1 MHIIEIIKLIS
12 EGKISQDDIYDK
24 SITLTEYKY
33 IKANELFSVAK
44 IIQLT
49 NDCRTF
55 WWKVEEVHY
64 DRLCWKTCF
73 STIYLSEYNEICT
86 LKFYVEIKR
95 RKNSNKVR
103 DYVFE
108 LFDEKTQQISCLGN
122 SRGVKLYDELFCY
135 MKKTNE
141 SFMQEYYVNTLWG
154 KLKRHSVSWKDLDY
168 FICLENKWNRGVK
181 EEYKEYIQYLNKECE
196 IVGMQKYCDDTGFV
210 LTLISV
216 VAPEYFIPKIVSAI
230 VVSTSEMQVVVNYSD
245 QSEKYFNYGYSP
257 NKRVSGNVS
266 RELPKCWYFPEVI
279 RKGYDSSKD
288 LLDIPFELDEMKHI
302 L

>member
-1 MHIIEIIKLIS
+1 
-12 EGKISQDDIYDK
+12 
-24 SITLTEYKY
+24 
-33 IKANELFSVAK
+33 
-44 IIQLT
+44 
-49 NDCRTF
+49 
-55 WWKVEEVHY
+55 
-64 DRLCWKTCF
+64 
-73 STIYLSEYNEICT
+73 
-86 LKFYVEIKR
+86 
-95 RKNSNKVR
+95 
-103 DYVFE
+103 
-108 LFDEKTQQISCLGN
+108 
-122 SRGVKLYDELFCY
+122 
-135 MKKTNE
+135 
-141 SFMQEYYVNTLWG
+141 MQEYYVNTLWG

-257 NKRVSGNVS
+257 IKRVSGNVS
-266 RELPKCWYFPEVI
+266 RESCWYFPEVI

>member
-1 MHIIEIIKLIS
+1 MLIIEIIKLIS

-95 RKNSNKVR
+95 RKNSR

-135 MKKTNE
+135 MKKKMN
-141 SFMQEYYVNTLWG
+141 
-154 KLKRHSVSWKDLDY
+154 
-168 FICLENKWNRGVK
+168 
-181 EEYKEYIQYLNKECE
+181 
-196 IVGMQKYCDDTGFV
+196 
-210 LTLISV
+210 
-216 VAPEYFIPKIVSAI
+216 
-230 VVSTSEMQVVVNYSD
+230 
-245 QSEKYFNYGYSP
+245 
-257 NKRVSGNVS
+257 
-266 RELPKCWYFPEVI
+266 
-279 RKGYDSSKD
+279 
-288 LLDIPFELDEMKHI
+288 LLCRNIM
-302 L
+302 